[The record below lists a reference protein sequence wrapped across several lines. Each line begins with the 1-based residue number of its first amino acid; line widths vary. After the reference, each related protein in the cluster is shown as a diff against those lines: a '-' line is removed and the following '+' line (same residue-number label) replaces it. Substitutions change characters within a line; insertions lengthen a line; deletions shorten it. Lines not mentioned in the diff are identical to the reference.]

1 MIAVIFRL
9 RFLSS
14 RYRGHLAA
22 DHDQVAP
29 TTAKQ
34 LAVLGRNSNKLSA
47 HAIVARVRPR
57 ISKGITDLLLPR
69 LSEFFIHDSAEKSTG
84 EQRTSE
90 YGEMKE
96 PKPNHQEP
104 ETDFCVPQRT
114 K

>member
-22 DHDQVAP
+22 DPNKVAL
-29 TTAKQ
+29 TWTKQ
-34 LAVLGRNSNKLSA
+34 LAILGRNSNKLSA

-57 ISKGITDLLLPR
+57 ISKGITDLLVPR

-84 EQRTSE
+84 EQRTSTT
-90 YGEMKE
+90 G
-96 PKPNHQEP
+96 
-104 ETDFCVPQRT
+104 C
-114 K
+114 